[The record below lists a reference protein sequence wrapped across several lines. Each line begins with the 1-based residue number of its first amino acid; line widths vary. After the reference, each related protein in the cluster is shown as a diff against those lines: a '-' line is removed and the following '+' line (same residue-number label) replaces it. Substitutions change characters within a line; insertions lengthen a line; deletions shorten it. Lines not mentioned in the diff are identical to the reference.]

1 MGEYRFGLL
10 EVNIY
15 IYLLILYY
23 MRFPFA
29 SLLYICNENAPKS
42 DPIIPDYEY
51 QQ

>member
-1 MGEYRFGLL
+1 
-10 EVNIY
+10 
-15 IYLLILYY
+15 